1 MFEDFIIPAI
11 IVVIVVVTL
20 SIIFKGT
27 VKVDKGFKLN
37 YFKLSYRRKMI
48 RTLISIP
55 IVILAL
61 VLVCFFSDFSN
72 LANIII
78 GLLLFLVF
86 AIQLLY
92 NFKMWKKI
100 ER

>member
-1 MFEDFIIPAI
+1 MIA
-11 IVVIVVVTL
+11 VIVVVTL
-20 SIIFKGT
+20 SIVFKGT
-27 VKVDKGFKLN
+27 AKVDKGFKLN

-48 RTLISIP
+48 RTLTSLP
-55 IVILAL
+55 VVILAL
-61 VLVCFFSDFSN
+61 IVVYFFSDFSI

-92 NFKMWKKI
+92 NFKMWRKM